1 MTTEKLELKFTGG
14 LAGLETRKQS
24 KIGAIENMA
33 DASSLI
39 TLKRQSLL
47 PFTKHYEKQ
56 SGDDREIQAFLWRT
70 NRYGDKDPVILKVN
84 SFSNALFNAMSRR
97 VIWLTLATWGELSMA
112 RMLKAVNSNGH
123 KGLEAA
129 VSGTLS
135 RAVHRGVLHKTGKGI
150 TAKYQIAYDANSRT
164 LSEYLPFQP
173 SQTGKAMACTR
184 ARALA
189 ARSRSKP

>member
-14 LAGLETRKQS
+14 LAGLAIRKQS
-24 KIGAIENMA
+24 KTGAIENMV

-47 PFTKHYEKQ
+47 PFTKRYERQ
-56 SGDDREIQAFLWRT
+56 PGDDYEVQAFLWQT
-70 NRYGDKDPVILKVN
+70 NRYGDKNPVSLKSD
-84 SFSNALFNAMSRR
+84 SFAGALFNGMSRR
-97 VIWLTLATWGELSMA
+97 VIWLTLAIWGELSMA
-112 RMLKAVNSNGH
+112 KMLNAVNSNGH

-135 RAVHRGVLHKTGKGI
+135 RAVHRDVLHKNGKGI
-150 TAKYQIAYDANSRT
+150 NAKYQIASGADSHA

-173 SQTGKAMACTR
+173 SQTAKEIVC
-184 ARALA
+184 ARAKALA
-189 ARSRSKP
+189 TRKN